1 MLVLVGSHL
10 IARQVSGVLAKMS
23 KYISREN
30 YNIFD
35 INSISDFM
43 KIATTSILV
52 GIIMAIDKCIMD
64 VLLICALLFGQ
75 TLHSC
80 QVRVLKL
87 VLKCYGKI
95 ST

>member
-35 INSISDFM
+35 INSISDFL
-43 KIATTSILV
+43 KIATSINSCGDHHGHRQVHHGCFAHLCTSFWTDIAFLPSQSAKV
-52 GIIMAIDKCIMD
+52 STQ
-64 VLLICALLFGQ
+64 VLW
-75 TLHSC
+75 
-80 QVRVLKL
+80 KN
-87 VLKCYGKI
+87 
-95 ST
+95 